1 VTELRFVAPADDAAL
16 EDWRRIHN
24 TVVPP
29 WPLSLP
35 DVRERAGRNRLELAY
50 LGAVAVGNST
60 VRPTDAD
67 GVATVIARVLPEHR
81 DRGFGTLIHE
91 RALASARA
99 LAPAAIETLVLAA
112 NVDGLRFAERHGY
125 VEVERYAVDGAHEVR
140 LRLR

>member
-1 VTELRFVAPADDAAL
+1 MTDLRFAFPGDDPAL

-35 DVRERAGRNRLELAY
+35 EVRERAGRNRLELAY
-50 LGAVAVGNST
+50 LGAAAVGNST
-60 VRPTDAD
+60 VRPPDAD

-81 DRGFGTLIHE
+81 GRGFGTLIHS
-91 RALASARA
+91 RALDAARA
-99 LAPAAIETLVLAA
+99 LGAAAIETLVLAA
-112 NVDGLRFAERHGY
+112 NVDGVRFAERQGY
-125 VEVERYAVDGAHEVR
+125 VEVERYEVHGAQEVR